1 MFIPKIEYVKTGSTI
16 FLSHS
21 KVPVEL
27 EGSGISSVLVKPALK
42 DITLN
47 NFTFYHYALLLP
59 CIKK

>member
-27 EGSGISSVLVKPALK
+27 EENGIGSALK
-42 DITLN
+42 KTGFDRY
-47 NFTFYHYALLLP
+47 FYE
-59 CIKK
+59 